1 MIKEMK
7 AMDNMKIEWSE
18 ERGPD
23 ADAPDPHRVG
33 IRKDGLIIIDPIWHE
48 PRTLDEI
55 KAGQEIYFRE
65 RRN

>member
-23 ADAPDPHRVG
+23 ADTPDFHRVG
-33 IRKDGLIIIDPIWHE
+33 IREDGMKIIDPIWHG
-48 PRTLDEI
+48 PRTLEEI